1 MDLIVSPNQP
11 YLLHPG
17 NFDGFPTG
25 CCVEAALCGVA
36 VMATDALQQNPGY
49 VDGESMLM
57 LDAASEVSLAQQIE
71 IRIRQILAD
80 PAVLTRIGQAG
91 QVFTRELYAPE
102 RQIGER
108 QRILR
113 SVAQRLGLPVPMEEN
128 PLP

>member
-1 MDLIVSPNQP
+1 M
-11 YLLHPG
+11 
-17 NFDGFPTG
+17 
-25 CCVEAALCGVA
+25 
-36 VMATDALQQNPGY
+36 
-49 VDGESMLM
+49 
-57 LDAASEVSLAQQIE
+57 
-71 IRIRQILAD
+71 
-80 PAVLTRIGQAG
+80 LTRIGQAG

>member
-1 MDLIVSPNQP
+1 
-11 YLLHPG
+11 
-17 NFDGFPTG
+17 
-25 CCVEAALCGVA
+25 
-36 VMATDALQQNPGY
+36 
-49 VDGESMLM
+49 MLM